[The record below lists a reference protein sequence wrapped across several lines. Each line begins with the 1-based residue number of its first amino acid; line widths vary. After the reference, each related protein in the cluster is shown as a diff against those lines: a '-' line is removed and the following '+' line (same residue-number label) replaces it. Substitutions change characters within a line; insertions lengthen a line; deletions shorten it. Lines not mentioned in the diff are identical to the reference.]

1 VPLLVGTSLFSWAL
15 AARLQVA
22 SERLRKPLLAV
33 GVTGLLATLVCFKY
47 LTFALAG
54 LGELLE
60 HLGLHVEL
68 KGPELALPVGLS
80 FFTFHGISLLVDAY
94 RKEIPL
100 RVRLLD
106 ALLYMAFFP
115 QLVAGPIIRAKSFL
129 PQLDRGPSPRV
140 DASAAFVLF
149 LGGLAKKVLFA
160 NFLATHVVDPVY
172 AAPEAATT
180 VDALL
185 AFYGYAAQIY
195 CDFSGYTDMAIAAAM
210 LLGYEFPQNFDSP
223 YLAKSPQEFWRRW
236 HISLSSW
243 LRDYLYIPLGG
254 SKKGPGRTAL
264 SLTVTMLLGG
274 LWHGAG
280 LTFVLWGAVH
290 GVALALQRLVGRAP
304 GRLLTFHFVCAAWV
318 LFRAPSLDVARS
330 VVRALWHPTGE
341 VTRGGFAT
349 AAIVVLALAT
359 QAVPAKWTAAVAVR
373 LGRLPLAA
381 QALALS
387 FFVVLIDALGPDGVL
402 PFIYFQF

>member
-1 VPLLVGTSLFSWAL
+1 
-15 AARLQVA
+15 
-22 SERLRKPLLAV
+22 
-33 GVTGLLATLVCFKY
+33 
-47 LTFALAG
+47 
-54 LGELLE
+54 
-60 HLGLHVEL
+60 
-68 KGPELALPVGLS
+68 
-80 FFTFHGISLLVDAY
+80 
-94 RKEIPL
+94 
-100 RVRLLD
+100 
-106 ALLYMAFFP
+106 
-115 QLVAGPIIRAKSFL
+115 
-129 PQLDRGPSPRV
+129 V

-172 AAPEAATT
+172 AAPEAATA

-254 SKKGPGRTAL
+254 SKKGKLRTAL

-280 LTFVLWGAVH
+280 LTFLLWGALH
-290 GVALALQRLVGRAP
+290 GLALALQRLVGRAP
-304 GRLLTFHFVCAAWV
+304 GRLLTFHFVCVAWV
-318 LFRAPSLDVARS
+318 LFRAPSLDVARAMF
-330 VVRALWHPTGE
+330 RALWHPTGA

-349 AAIVVLALAT
+349 AATVLLALAT
-359 QAVPAKWTAAVAVR
+359 QAVPARWTAAVAVR

-387 FFVVLIDALGPDGVL
+387 VGVVLIDALGPDGVL